1 MLVQNLEQTTPF
13 SFKTTITGA
22 ISTYLQQ
29 LDYHKQS
36 LTTLETLNKHQNISD
51 KLIDLFE
58 AKFNPKKLKPQ
69 ETLIEQINNNISAIN
84 NEKEAEL
91 LKNCLEIILAI
102 ARTNAYIGKNYI
114 SFKINPGKIPNVPK
128 PVPYA
133 EICVFSGDFEGLHL
147 RAGKVARGGLRWSD
161 RLDDYRTECLGL
173 VKSQHTKNAVI
184 VPVGAKGVF
193 IIKHLD
199 RISSLDKN
207 DHVINC
213 YKNFLRGMLDITD
226 NVINGQITPP
236 AGIVAYDEADPYLV
250 VAADK
255 GTATFSNYANQ
266 VAAEYHF
273 WLEDAFA
280 SGGTTGYDH
289 KEISITSKG
298 AWISLLDHLKT
309 ANVKLEDVQFLGIG
323 DMSGDVFGNGML
335 LSDKINLVAAFDHR
349 HIFIDPNPS
358 NPLASFAERKRLFD
372 KPKSDWSDYNA
383 ELISK
388 GGGVFS
394 RKLQNIELSPEI
406 QKLIQ
411 TNKTSLT
418 STELIRA
425 LLTSKVDVIWNG
437 GIGTYIKA
445 TFETD
450 EDIADHQNDA
460 LRVNGKDVQAKIIVE
475 GGNLG
480 LSQNGRIEY
489 SFRGGKVNTDFID
502 NAAGVN
508 CSDHEVNIKIC
519 LSDAIKN
526 NKITLPERNNII
538 ASMAQEV
545 VEHVLASN
553 YDQAQSISIA
563 ENSPIFNLKLFSNN
577 IAYLEG
583 IGLLDRVVNNL
594 PSHQEI
600 KQREKNN
607 QKFTRPEIATLLS
620 YSKKYVY
627 NNLLVSNLL
636 EDAYFKDNILP
647 NYFPAAM
654 RSDFAE
660 EIQNHQLHNE
670 IIATI
675 IANKIVNQ
683 LSGAFI
689 VDMVT
694 HLNKPVTT
702 IVKAFVVTNQACKL
716 DETWNNFIHSNIDIQ
731 EQIADWSEIIKRTIN
746 AMTWLIQNTDIE
758 NKNITSLIE
767 KSRQTLEDLKA

>member
-1 MLVQNLEQTTPF
+1 MLVQNLEQISPF
-13 SFKTTITGA
+13 NFKATLTRGIA
-22 ISTYLQQ
+22 TYLQQ
-29 LDYHKQS
+29 LDYHKKS
-36 LTTLETLNKHQNISD
+36 LITQEVLNKHQNIAGN
-51 KLIDLFE
+51 LIDLFE
-58 AKFNPKKLKPQ
+58 ARFNPKNLKPQ
-69 ETLIEQINNNISAIN
+69 EALIQKINNDIAAVN
-84 NEKEAEL
+84 NEKEAGL
-91 LKNCLEIILAI
+91 LKNCLEIILAT
-102 ARTNAYIGKNYI
+102 ARTNAYLNKNYI
-114 SFKINPGKIPNVPK
+114 SFKINPNKIPGTPK

-133 EICVFSGDFEGLHL
+133 EIFVFNQNFEGLHL

-161 RLDDYRTECLGL
+161 RFDDYRTEGLGL

-193 IIKHLD
+193 IIKHLEH
-199 RISSLDKN
+199 INSLDKN

-213 YKNFLRGMLDITD
+213 YKNFLRGMLDVTD
-226 NVINGQITPP
+226 NVIDGQIVPP
-236 AGIVAYDEADPYLV
+236 KDVVAYDEADPYLV

-266 VAAEYHF
+266 VAAEYNF
-273 WLEDAFA
+273 WLGDAFA

-309 ANVKLEDVQFLGIG
+309 TNLKLEGVKFLGIG

-349 HIFIDPNPS
+349 HIFIDPNSS
-358 NPLASFAERKRLFD
+358 NPLVSFTERKRLFD

-394 RKLQNIELSPEI
+394 RKLQSIELSPEI
-406 QKLIQ
+406 QSLIQ
-411 TNKTSLT
+411 TNKTSL
-418 STELIRA
+418 SPSELIRE

-450 EDIADHQNDA
+450 EDIADHHNDA

-489 SFRGGKVNTDFID
+489 SFHGGKVNTDFID

-519 LSDAIKN
+519 LSDAIKK
-526 NKITLPERNNII
+526 NKITLPERNNMI
-538 ASMAQEV
+538 AKMANEV
-545 VEHVLASN
+545 VRHVLASN
-553 YDQAQSISIA
+553 YNQAQSISIA
-563 ENSPIFNLKLFSNN
+563 ETSPIFNLKLFSNS

-583 IGLLDRVVNNL
+583 LGLLDRVVNNL
-594 PSHQEI
+594 PSHNEI
-600 KQREKNN
+600 KKREQNN
-607 QKFTRPEIATLLS
+607 QKLTRPEIATLLS

-627 NNLLVSNLL
+627 NNLLISDILG
-636 EDAYFKDNILP
+636 DTYFKDNVLP
-647 NYFPAAM
+647 HYFPAAM
-654 RSDFAE
+654 RQDFTE

-670 IIATI
+670 IIATVV
-675 IANKIVNQ
+675 ANKIINQ
-683 LSGAFI
+683 LSGAFVI
-689 VDMVT
+689 DMIT
-694 HLNKPVTT
+694 HLNKPVAT
-702 IVKAFVVTNQACKL
+702 IVKAFVVASEIFKL
-716 DETWNNFIHSNIDIQ
+716 DEAWNNFIHSNTDLQ
-731 EQIADWSEIIKRTIN
+731 EQIVRWSEVIQRTIN
-746 AMTWLIQNTDIE
+746 AITLLIQNVDIE
-758 NKNITSLIE
+758 NKSINNLI
-767 KSRQTLEDLKA
+767 KDPQLLLGLNQ

>member
-1 MLVQNLEQTTPF
+1 MLVQNLQQPG
-13 SFKTTITGA
+13 SFDLKNTITNA
-22 ISTYLQQ
+22 IAKYLQQ
-29 LDYHKQS
+29 LDYHKKS
-36 LTTLETLNKHQNISD
+36 VTTQEILNKHQNISD
-51 KLIDLFE
+51 TLIDLFE
-58 AKFNPKKLKPQ
+58 ARFNPKNLKPQ
-69 ETLIEQINNNISAIN
+69 ETLIEKINNNISAIN
-84 NEKEAEL
+84 NKEETEI
-91 LKNCLEIILAI
+91 LKNCLEIILATV
-102 ARTNAYIGKNYI
+102 RTNSYLGKNYI

-133 EICVFSGDFEGLHL
+133 EIFVFGQDFEGLHL

-193 IIKHLD
+193 IIKNLE
-199 RISSLDKN
+199 RISPLDKN
-207 DHVINC
+207 DHVVNC

-226 NVINGQITPP
+226 NVINGQIIPP
-236 AGIVAYDEADPYLV
+236 AGIVTYDEADPYLV

-266 VAAEYHF
+266 VATEYNF
-273 WLEDAFA
+273 WLADAFA

-309 ANVKLEDVQFLGIG
+309 SNLKLEDVKFLGIG

-358 NPLASFAERKRLFD
+358 NPLASFEERKRLFD
-372 KPKSDWSDYNA
+372 KPRSDWSDYNA
-383 ELISK
+383 KLISK

-394 RKLQNIELSPEI
+394 RKLQSIELSPEI

-411 TNKTSLT
+411 TNQTSFT
-418 STELIRA
+418 PSELIRA

-450 EDIADHQNDA
+450 EDIADHQNDE
-460 LRVNGKDVQAKIIVE
+460 LRVNGKDIQAKIIVE

-489 SFRGGKVNTDFID
+489 SFNGGKVNTDFID

-519 LSDAIKN
+519 LGDAIKK
-526 NKITLPERNNII
+526 NKLTLPERNSII
-538 ASMAQEV
+538 ASMVQEV

-563 ENSPIFNLKLFSNN
+563 ENSPIFTLKLFSNN

-583 IGLLDRVVNNL
+583 IGLLDRAVNNL
-594 PSHQEI
+594 PSHNEL
-600 KQREKNN
+600 KKRENSN
-607 QKFTRPEIATLLS
+607 IKFTRPEIATLLS

-627 NNLLVSNLL
+627 NSLLVSNLL

-647 NYFPAAM
+647 NYFPFAM
-654 RSDFAE
+654 RNNFAE
-660 EIQNHQLHNE
+660 EIQKHQLHNE

-683 LSGAFI
+683 LSGAFLI
-689 VDMVT
+689 DMIT
-694 HLNKPVTT
+694 HLNKPVAT
-702 IVKAFVVTNQACKL
+702 IVKAFVVTNQAFKL

-731 EQIADWSEIIKRTIN
+731 EQITHWSEIMKRTIN
-746 AMTWLIQNTDIE
+746 AISWLVQNTDVKNRSIANLIQNAKKIE
-758 NKNITSLIE
+758 AE
-767 KSRQTLEDLKA
+767 V

>member
-1 MLVQNLEQTTPF
+1 MLSQTLEQMSPF
-13 SFKTTITGA
+13 NFKASLTEAITI
-22 ISTYLQQ
+22 YLQQ
-29 LDYHKQS
+29 LDYHKKS
-36 LTTLETLNKHQNISD
+36 LITQKVLDKHQNINHN
-51 KLIDLFE
+51 LIELFE
-58 AKFNPKKLKPQ
+58 ARFNPKNLKPL
-69 ETLIEQINNNISAIN
+69 EALIQKINNDIALIN
-84 NEKEAEL
+84 DAKEAEL

-102 ARTNAYIGKNYI
+102 VRTNAYLNKNYI
-114 SFKINPGKIPNVPK
+114 SFKINPDKIPGTPK

-133 EICVFSGDFEGLHL
+133 EIFVFSQDFEGLHL

-161 RLDDYRTECLGL
+161 RCDDYRTEGLGL

-193 IIKHLD
+193 IIKNLESINLLD
-199 RISSLDKN
+199 RN
-207 DHVINC
+207 DHAVNC

-226 NVINGQITPP
+226 NVIDGQIVPP
-236 AGIVAYDEADPYLV
+236 KGVIAYDEADPYLV

-266 VAAEYHF
+266 VAAEYNF
-273 WLEDAFA
+273 WLGDAFA

-309 ANVKLEDVQFLGIG
+309 TNLKLEDVKFLGIG

-358 NPLASFAERKRLFD
+358 NPLKSFAERKRLFD

-383 ELISK
+383 ALISE

-406 QKLIQ
+406 QSLLQ
-411 TNKTSLT
+411 TNKTFISPND
-418 STELIRA
+418 LIKA
-425 LLTSKVDVIWNG
+425 LLTSKIDVIWNG

-460 LRVNGKDVQAKIIVE
+460 LRVNGKDVQAKIVVE

-489 SFRGGKVNTDFID
+489 SFHGGKVNTDFID

-519 LSDAIKN
+519 LGDAIKN
-526 NKITLPERNNII
+526 NKITLLERNNII
-538 ASMAQEV
+538 SSMADEV

-563 ENSPIFNLKLFSNN
+563 ENSPMFTLDLFGNN
-577 IAYLEG
+577 ITYLEQV
-583 IGLLDRVVNNL
+583 GLLDRIVNNL
-594 PSHQEI
+594 PSKNEVNKR
-600 KQREKNN
+600 KQNN
-607 QKFTRPEIATLLS
+607 QRFTRPEIATLLS

-627 NNLLVSNLL
+627 NNLIVSNVL
-636 EDAYFKDNILP
+636 EDTYFKDKILP

-654 RSDFAE
+654 RQDFAQ
-660 EIQNHQLHNE
+660 EIQQHQLHNE
-670 IIATI
+670 IIATV
-675 IANKIVNQ
+675 IANKIINQ
-683 LSGAFI
+683 LNGAFVI
-689 VDMVT
+689 DMIT
-694 HLNKPVTT
+694 LLNKTSSV
-702 IVKAFVVTNQACKL
+702 IVKAFIVASEILKL
-716 DETWNNFIHSNIDIQ
+716 DEKWNNLIYSNISIQ
-731 EQIADWSEIIKRTIN
+731 EQISLWSDTMIKTIE
-746 AMTWLIQNTDIE
+746 TISSLVKNTNVE
-758 NKNITSLIE
+758 NKNISILIKE
-767 KSRQTLEDLKA
+767 AKNK

>member
-1 MLVQNLEQTTPF
+1 MLVQNLQQTG
-13 SFKTTITGA
+13 SFDLNNTITSA
-22 ISTYLQQ
+22 IANYLQQ
-29 LDYHKQS
+29 LDYHKKS
-36 LTTLETLNKHQNISD
+36 VTTQETLDKYQDISD
-51 KLIDLFE
+51 SLIDLFE
-58 AKFNPKKLKPQ
+58 ARFNPQNLKSQ
-69 ETLIEQINNNISAIN
+69 ETLIEKINNNITAIN
-84 NEKEAEL
+84 NEKEAEI
-91 LKNCLEIILAI
+91 LKNCLEIISATV
-102 ARTNAYIGKNYI
+102 RTNAYLGKNYI

-133 EICVFSGDFEGLHL
+133 EIFVFSQDFEGLHL

-173 VKSQHTKNAVI
+173 VKSQHIKNAVI

-193 IIKHLD
+193 IIKNLERISPLD
-199 RISSLDKN
+199 RN
-207 DHVINC
+207 DHVVNC

-226 NVINGQITPP
+226 NVINGQIIPP
-236 AGIVAYDEADPYLV
+236 ASIVAYDEADPYLV

-266 VAAEYHF
+266 VATEYNF

-309 ANVKLEDVQFLGIG
+309 SNLKLEDVTFLGIG

-335 LSDKINLVAAFDHR
+335 SSDKINLVAAFDHR

-358 NPLASFAERKRLFD
+358 NQLASFAERKRLFD

-406 QKLIQ
+406 QALIQ
-411 TNKTSLT
+411 INETSLT
-418 STELIRA
+418 PNELIRA

-489 SFRGGKVNTDFID
+489 SLRGGKVNADFID
-502 NAAGVN
+502 NVAGVN

-519 LSDAIKN
+519 LGEAIKK
-526 NKITLPERNNII
+526 NKISLPERNSII
-538 ASMAQEV
+538 ANMAQEV

-563 ENSPIFNLKLFSNN
+563 ENSPIFTLKLFSNN

-583 IGLLDRVVNNL
+583 IGLLDRAVNNL
-594 PSHQEI
+594 PSHNEL
-600 KQREKNN
+600 KKRENSN
-607 QKFTRPEIATLLS
+607 IKFTRPEIATLLS

-627 NNLLVSNLL
+627 NSLLVSNIL
-636 EDAYFKDNILP
+636 EDTYFKDNILP
-647 NYFPAAM
+647 NYFPTAM
-654 RSDFAE
+654 RNNFAE
-660 EIQNHQLHNE
+660 EIQKHQLHNE

-683 LSGAFI
+683 LNGAFI
-689 VDMVT
+689 VDMIT
-694 HLNKPVTT
+694 HLNKPVTA
-702 IVKAFVVTNQACKL
+702 IVKAFVVTNQVFKL
-716 DETWNNFIHSNIDIQ
+716 DETWNSFIHSNTNIQ
-731 EQIADWSEIIKRTIN
+731 SQITHWSEIMKRTIN
-746 AMTWLIQNTDIE
+746 AISWLVQNTDVENRSIDNLIQDAKKIE
-758 NKNITSLIE
+758 AE
-767 KSRQTLEDLKA
+767 V